1 MPRENRNA
9 AGIEYQRRLRAWMKR
24 QGALSWIALVGSIIA
39 ECVKA
44 ASGSGPRPWLEIP
57 LAAVSHCGVQNKKE
71 FFIEADQTYVLK
83 NKSYE
88 TFLPDMVV
96 KAKR

>member
-1 MPRENRNA
+1 MVA
-9 AGIEYQRRLRAWMKR
+9 
-24 QGALSWIALVGSIIA
+24 
-39 ECVKA
+39 
-44 ASGSGPRPWLEIP
+44 
-57 LAAVSHCGVQNKKE
+57 NKKE

-83 NKSYE
+83 NKHYE